1 MGQMLWFL
9 RIKDRVSKVT
19 HSSLTDFN
27 DAPYNELQFLTDP
40 ALLGTHLQGW
50 CMSRISY
57 TGS

>member
-40 ALLGTHLQGW
+40 ALLGTHLQG
-50 CMSRISY
+50 
-57 TGS
+57 